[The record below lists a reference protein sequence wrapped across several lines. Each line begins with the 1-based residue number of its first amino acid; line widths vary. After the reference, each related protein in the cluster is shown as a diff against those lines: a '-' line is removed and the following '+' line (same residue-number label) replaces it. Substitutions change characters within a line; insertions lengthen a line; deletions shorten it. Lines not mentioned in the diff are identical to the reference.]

1 MLRYW
6 LRYVPLMR
14 SLLAFLAGVFSTE
27 YFVVV
32 PQISILMGLLL
43 LTVILFYF
51 RYPSFRFAWI
61 PGSLIIVV
69 FFLFGEGDTQREE
82 FDRFAGG
89 HVGHF
94 FLCVFFQIAVA
105 SRHHGAAFFA

>member
-1 MLRYW
+1 MLERDARHGGAEFRQPNHEW
-6 LRYVPLMR
+6 TVPLHFFDV
-14 SLLAFLAGVFSTE
+14 SHVGVAFADIDFDLVKTRE
-27 YFVVV
+27 R
-32 PQISILMGLLL
+32 L
-43 LTVILFYF
+43 
-51 RYPSFRFAWI
+51 
-61 PGSLIIVV
+61 VV

-82 FDRFAGG
+82 FDGFTGG